1 MDRGFVFKVIS
12 TFITRLDPRNSVKN
26 LTTNKFKAL
35 KIICSHEHFLQ
46 LCIPITKPLGNI
58 TDIMEDFFENHYL
71 IGLLLD
77 EVANCLNCQD
87 MASRLKAISTLR
99 DILWKHSESPLI
111 DGNPEKL
118 KLFAS
123 MFFPFIIIVSKII
136 FLFFIFF

>member
-1 MDRGFVFKVIS
+1 
-12 TFITRLDPRNSVKN
+12 
-26 LTTNKFKAL
+26 
-35 KIICSHEHFLQ
+35 
-46 LCIPITKPLGNI
+46 
-58 TDIMEDFFENHYL
+58 MEDFFENHYL

-136 FLFFIFF
+136 FLFFFFFLYCNILY